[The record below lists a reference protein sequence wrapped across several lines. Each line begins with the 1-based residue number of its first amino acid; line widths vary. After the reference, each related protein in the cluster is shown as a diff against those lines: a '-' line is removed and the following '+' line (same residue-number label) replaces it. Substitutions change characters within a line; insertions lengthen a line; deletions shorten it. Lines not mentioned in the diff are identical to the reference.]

1 MMLWQVARDLT
12 RRLPEWDTPAKASLA
27 IALPLLILLLGIGF
41 FGPESIQLPA
51 RLGAFGLLITIQLL
65 FLWANRRDASP
76 YHQAQQH
83 YVAGDY
89 QAARDLLETM
99 PERGRASVDALVL
112 LGNTYRNLGNFSLA
126 QAALDHALELNS
138 QHHLALF
145 SAGKLHL
152 VQGKYHATCEYVERA
167 IQAGAP
173 ELVRFELGQAQF
185 LLGNHDEALRHLDAA
200 RLALADDPVQSILIN
215 VYLRVLS
222 AGDMP
227 SCEFIQ
233 EYVQFWR
240 AEALK
245 YAETPYGKHLAEIIS
260 ELATDIDDDRELN

>member
-1 MMLWQVARDLT
+1 MMLWQAARDLT
-12 RRLPEWDTPAKASLA
+12 RRLPEWDTPAKVSLA

-41 FGPESIQLPA
+41 FGPESVQLPA
-51 RLGAFGLLITIQLL
+51 RLGAFGLLITVQLL

-112 LGNTYRNLGNFSLA
+112 LGNTYRNLGNFNSA

-138 QHHLALF
+138 RHHLALF

-152 VQGKYHATCEYVERA
+152 VQGNYHATCEFVERA
-167 IQAGAP
+167 IQTGAP

-185 LLGNHDEALRHLDAA
+185 LLGNHDEALRHLSAA
-200 RLALADDPVQSILIN
+200 RHALADDPFQSILIN
-215 VYLRVLS
+215 VYLRELS
-222 AGDMP
+222 AGDLP
-227 SCEFIQ
+227 PGEFIQ

-240 AEALK
+240 GEALK
-245 YAETPYGKHLAEIIS
+245 YSETPYGKHLAETIS
-260 ELATDIDDDRELN
+260 ELAIGIDDERDLN